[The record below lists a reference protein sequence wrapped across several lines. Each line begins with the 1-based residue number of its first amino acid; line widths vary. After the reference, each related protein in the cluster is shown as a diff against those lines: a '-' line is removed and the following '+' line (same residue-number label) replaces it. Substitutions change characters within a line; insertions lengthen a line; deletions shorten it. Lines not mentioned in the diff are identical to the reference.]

1 MNFSLASILLSTI
14 AYFVAAYYVRRYL
27 EDIGV
32 EKGMT
37 RGLVVFTL
45 ALAVSYGV
53 SAVVDW
59 FESGRTH
66 SVAATSAG
74 AEQPRQ

>member
-14 AYFVAAYYVRRYL
+14 AYFVAAYYIRRYL
-27 EDIGV
+27 EDIGI

-53 SAVVDW
+53 AAVVDW
-59 FESGRTH
+59 FELDKTH
-66 SVAATSAG
+66 PVAASAPG
-74 AEQPRQ
+74 GEQGR